1 MLRLYGR
8 YFLLHWRC
16 ALVYKS
22 SFFLM
27 IFGQFLTSFTAIF
40 GIYFLFDRF
49 HTVEGFTLPQVLLCS
64 GTVLLSASL
73 AELVGRGFDGFDR
86 MLGNGG
92 FDRVL
97 LRPRSALFQ
106 VLAAQMEFS
115 RLGRLLQALLVFA
128 YALPASGVRWTW
140 PKAAALLLMTAGGA
154 VLFFSLL
161 LLHAALC
168 FFTTD
173 ALEVL
178 NILTYGGQEFGR
190 YPVVIYGRPLLFF
203 FTFVV
208 PLACVQ
214 YYPLL
219 YLLDRAPWP
228 VLLTPLAAVLF
239 LLPCWGMWRL
249 GVKRHR
255 STGS

>member
-8 YFLLHWRC
+8 YFLLHWRS

-27 IFGQFLTSFTAIF
+27 IFGQFFTSFTAIF
-40 GIYFLFDRF
+40 GIYLLFNRF
-49 HTVEGFTLPQVLLCS
+49 HAVEGFTLPQVLLCS

-190 YPVVIYGRPLLFF
+190 YPAVIYGRPLLFF

-219 YLLDRAPWP
+219 YLLNRAPWP